1 MSHLE
6 ALAQESQQPLV
17 SVSGKISQAESDQLD
32 ELLAKHKMKRPRFAA
47 AAIRDAMQQ
56 LAELPVLEQ
65 ADGQADQ
72 GDGNAELTAGR

>member
-1 MSHLE
+1 
-6 ALAQESQQPLV
+6 
-17 SVSGKISQAESDQLD
+17 
-32 ELLAKHKMKRPRFAA
+32 MKRPRFAA